1 MRDIYLKAKS
11 TASLLI
17 FANTIQTLR
26 QVKRKEKTPFHN
38 IYIAK
43 MLGLALD
50 LDLIVNVTSFELRSK
65 NGKNGMRIFPN
76 WRAKFL

>member
-50 LDLIVNVTSFELRSK
+50 LIVNVTSFELRSK
-65 NGKNGMRIFPN
+65 NGMRIFP
-76 WRAKFL
+76 KLES